1 MKLTKR
7 SNGKNVAPTFRSILD
22 DFWGADDFFERRWMH
37 APLLKTPAVNI
48 KDNDKNFEIEVA
60 APGLN
65 RDDFEVTIENNI
77 LSISCEKEE
86 KTEEK
91 EENYTREEFNYTAFS
106 RSFSLPENV
115 DSESVDAKYRDG
127 VLTLT
132 LKKKEVA
139 EPAAKTI
146 DIK

>member
-1 MKLTKR
+1 MKVAKR
-7 SNGKNVAPTFRSILD
+7 SNGKKIAPSFRSILD
-22 DFWGADDFFERRWMH
+22 DFWGTDDFFERRWMP
-37 APLLKTPAVNI
+37 AQQFKTPAVNI
-48 KDNDKNFEIEVA
+48 KDNDKDFEIEVA

-86 KTEEK
+86 KKEEK

-106 RSFSLPENV
+106 RAFSLPDNV
-115 DSESVDAKYRDG
+115 DTETVDAKYRDG

-132 LKKKEVA
+132 LQKTEVL